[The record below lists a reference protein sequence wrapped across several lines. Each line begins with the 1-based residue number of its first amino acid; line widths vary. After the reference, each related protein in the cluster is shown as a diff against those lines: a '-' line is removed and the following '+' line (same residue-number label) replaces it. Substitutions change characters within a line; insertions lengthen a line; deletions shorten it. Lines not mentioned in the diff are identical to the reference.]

1 MIDQDEMMPKE
12 RWLAVLWRETPE
24 IFFNGFDRDE
34 HHDLRR
40 HPHEM
45 YNQANNPDYAA
56 IKKISTRNYASSP
69 TPLSSQSLYHHRP
82 GGLWTRGAF
91 RT

>member
-1 MIDQDEMMPKE
+1 MTPKE

-40 HPHEM
+40 HPMRCTIRPITRIMRLSKRPLPEIMVVRLHHF
-45 YNQANNPDYAA
+45 AVNPYITVDLADYGSGELFER
-56 IKKISTRNYASSP
+56 KT
-69 TPLSSQSLYHHRP
+69 
-82 GGLWTRGAF
+82 
-91 RT
+91 